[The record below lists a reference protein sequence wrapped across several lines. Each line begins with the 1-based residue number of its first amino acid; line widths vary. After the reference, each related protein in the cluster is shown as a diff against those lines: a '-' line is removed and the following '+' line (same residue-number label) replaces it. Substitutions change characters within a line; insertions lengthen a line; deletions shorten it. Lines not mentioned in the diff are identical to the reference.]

1 MNMSMLQIGRNDL
14 MIQPFQQN
22 NKKKN
27 QNMDAFI
34 IHGTECLVTLMIHV
48 MFQSVTT

>member
-1 MNMSMLQIGRNDL
+1 MLQIGRNDL

-22 NKKKN
+22 NTKKKKY

-34 IHGTECLVTLMIHV
+34 IHGTECLVTLKIHV
-48 MFQSVTT
+48 MFQSAIT